1 MARTV
6 SQVAGI
12 AGISVRTLHHHDEIG
27 LLKPSGR
34 SAAGYRLY
42 SDSDMARLQQILCF
56 RALELPL
63 DDIHR
68 ILTNPAYDAGA
79 ALCSVNCSERAVQ
92 LRALLDAVEAAITR
106 LGNEEPVGD
115 EARLAEY
122 VAEAFA
128 ANAQR

>member
-68 ILTNPAYDAGA
+68 ILTDPAYDAGA
-79 ALCSVNCSERAVQ
+79 ALRMQRQLLSEQAVQ

-106 LGNEEPVGD
+106 LGSEESMTNG
-115 EARLAEY
+115 EY
-122 VAEAFA
+122 
-128 ANAQR
+128 